1 MARSQVGGQALNK
14 PAPKPWSRRVP
25 PGPRRVPPLAI
36 WAALVLVAIGVWT
49 WRADPGAKEPPTEV
63 DYSTAY
69 QWIAGGKVESVVLD
83 GSSMS
88 GELSEPQTADK
99 QTADKKAVERFV
111 TTVPQADESLIPLL
125 RQKGVAMRVE
135 AQEESTAMRII
146 VAVLPWVL
154 IIGLWVWISRRA
166 RNAMTGGGSPFG
178 GFLRKGR
185 RYEKTSAVEVRFDD
199 VAGLASAKR
208 DLQEMV
214 HFLVEPERFRALGGR
229 IPRGVLLV
237 GPPGSGKTLLA
248 RAVAGEADA
257 PFFSISGSEFIEMF
271 VGVGAA
277 RVRELFEEAKKH
289 APSIVFIDEIDA
301 VGRVRGTGLGG
312 GNDEREQTLNQLLSE
327 MDGFERG
334 DLTVVMAA
342 TNRPDVLDSALMR
355 PGRFDRRVIVDLP
368 ERAAR
373 ADILRV
379 HSKDKPLADDVD
391 LAAVA
396 DGTPGFSG
404 ADLAN
409 LVNEAALQATRR
421 RAERIERR
429 DFAAALDKIVLG
441 DPRESA
447 LVPQEKR
454 RVAVHEAGHAVVAW
468 ASPAAEPLRRVS
480 ILPRG
485 MALGATQQVPS
496 EDRHLMTRVE
506 LDSRLAVLLAG
517 YAAELLVLGEV
528 STGSEKDLQQATA
541 LASRMVAHFGMS
553 EELGPVYYEH
563 REEHAF
569 LGHALATEGG
579 TSDRTV
585 HAIET
590 EARAI
595 LARARAAAGA
605 ALSAYRA
612 ELDRLSAALLEAETL
627 EKEEIERLLGSRPE
641 APPGP
646 APALARGSAR
656 S

>member
-1 MARSQVGGQALNK
+1 
-14 PAPKPWSRRVP
+14 
-25 PGPRRVPPLAI
+25 
-36 WAALVLVAIGVWT
+36 
-49 WRADPGAKEPPTEV
+49 
-63 DYSTAY
+63 
-69 QWIAGGKVESVVLD
+69 
-83 GSSMS
+83 
-88 GELSEPQTADK
+88 
-99 QTADKKAVERFV
+99 
-111 TTVPQADESLIPLL
+111 
-125 RQKGVAMRVE
+125 
-135 AQEESTAMRII
+135 
-146 VAVLPWVL
+146 
-154 IIGLWVWISRRA
+154 
-166 RNAMTGGGSPFG
+166 
-178 GFLRKGR
+178 
-185 RYEKTSAVEVRFDD
+185 
-199 VAGLASAKR
+199 
-208 DLQEMV
+208 
-214 HFLVEPERFRALGGR
+214 
-229 IPRGVLLV
+229 
-237 GPPGSGKTLLA
+237 
-248 RAVAGEADA
+248 
-257 PFFSISGSEFIEMF
+257 
-271 VGVGAA
+271 
-277 RVRELFEEAKKH
+277 
-289 APSIVFIDEIDA
+289 
-301 VGRVRGTGLGG
+301 
-312 GNDEREQTLNQLLSE
+312 
-327 MDGFERG
+327 MDGFDRG

-485 MALGATQQVPS
+485 MSLGATQQVPS

-595 LARARAAAGA
+595 LARARAAASA

-627 EKEEIERLLGSRPE
+627 EKEEIERVLGSRPE

-646 APALARGSAR
+646 APALARATGRA
-656 S
+656 

>member
-1 MARSQVGGQALNK
+1 M
-14 PAPKPWSRRVP
+14 
-25 PGPRRVPPLAI
+25 
-36 WAALVLVAIGVWT
+36 WAALIAVAIGVWT
-49 WRADPGAKEPPTEV
+49 WRGDRGAKEPPTEV

-69 QWIAGGKVESVVLD
+69 RWIAGGVVESVVLE
-83 GSSMS
+83 GSSMK
-88 GELSEPQTADK
+88 GELSAPQTAEQK
-99 QTADKKAVERFV
+99 QVERFA

-125 RQKGVAMRVE
+125 RQKGVRMRVQ
-135 AQEESTAMRII
+135 AQEESSAMRIL
-146 VAVLPWVL
+146 VALLPWVL

-166 RNAMTGGGSPFG
+166 RNAMMGGGGPFG

-185 RYEKTSAVEVRFDD
+185 RYEKTTAVEVRFDD
-199 VAGLASAKR
+199 VAGLAAAKR
-208 DLQEMV
+208 DLKEMV
-214 HFLVEPERFRALGGR
+214 QFLVEPGRFRALGGR

-301 VGRVRGTGLGG
+301 VGRVRGAGLGG
-312 GNDEREQTLNQLLSE
+312 GHDEREQTLNQLLSE

-334 DLTVVMAA
+334 DPTVVMAA
-342 TNRPDVLDSALMR
+342 TNRPDVLDPALLR

-447 LVPQEKR
+447 LVPLEKR

-485 MALGATQQVPS
+485 MSLGATQQVPS
-496 EDRHLMTRVE
+496 EDRHLMTRAE
-506 LDSRLAVLLAG
+506 LESRLAVLLAG

-569 LGHALATEGG
+569 LGHQLATEGG

-595 LARARAAAGA
+595 LARARAAASS

-656 S
+656 G